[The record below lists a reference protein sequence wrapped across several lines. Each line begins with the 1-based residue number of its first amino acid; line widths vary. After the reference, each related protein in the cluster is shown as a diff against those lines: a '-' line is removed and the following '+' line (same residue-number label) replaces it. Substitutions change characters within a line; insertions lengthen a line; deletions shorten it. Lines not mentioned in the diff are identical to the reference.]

1 VTPPLLRTPAPHE
14 AGPTARARVLA
25 VAATVVLL
33 LTAVGNVAL
42 FRAQE
47 GDLADSH
54 RALVRNP
61 SDRLLDLTL
70 GHGYN
75 VGSRFTVYVW
85 LGDRA
90 PGSTVVVTPGYPFAD
105 EALLGLGQVTIE
117 VSDHPGELD
126 ATSAAELRDAAVI
139 EHWFARSRTT
149 ARESSRDRTGVPAV
163 FAEGRFA
170 VVVPDEAGAH
180 RLLTYWDDD
189 TVFLVE
195 EGYAARRGL
204 PGAGP

>member
-1 VTPPLLRTPAPHE
+1 MPSLPQQQPRND
-14 AGPTARARVLA
+14 AGHSARARALA
-25 VAATVVLL
+25 LVATVVLL
-33 LTAVGNVAL
+33 VTAVGNVAL

-47 GDLADSH
+47 DELADPH
-54 RALVRNP
+54 RALVRNR

-70 GHGYN
+70 AHGYN

-85 LGDRA
+85 LGDRV

-105 EALLGLGQVTIE
+105 EALLGLGRVAIE
-117 VSDHPGELD
+117 LGDHPGELD
-126 ATSAAELRDAAVI
+126 AMTAQELRDAAVV
-139 EHWFARSRTT
+139 EHWFARSRFT

-170 VVVPDEAGAH
+170 VVVPDERGTH

-195 EGYAARRGL
+195 EGQATRRGL
-204 PGAGP
+204 PGAGS

>member
-1 VTPPLLRTPAPHE
+1 VTPSRPRTPLPHDV
-14 AGPTARARVLA
+14 GPAARARILALVATLVLVVTA
-25 VAATVVLL
+25 VA
-33 LTAVGNVAL
+33 NVAL

-47 GDLADSH
+47 GELADPH

-61 SDRLLDLTL
+61 SDRLLNLTL

-75 VGSRFTVYVW
+75 IGSRFTVYVW
-85 LGDRA
+85 LGDQV

-117 VSDHPGELD
+117 LGDHPGELD
-126 ATSAAELRDAAVI
+126 ATTASELRDAAVI
-139 EHWFARSRTT
+139 EHWFARSRFT

-170 VVVPDEAGAH
+170 VVVPDQGGTH
-180 RLLTYWDDD
+180 RLLTYWDED

-195 EGYAARRGL
+195 EGHAARRGL
-204 PGAGP
+204 PGAGT